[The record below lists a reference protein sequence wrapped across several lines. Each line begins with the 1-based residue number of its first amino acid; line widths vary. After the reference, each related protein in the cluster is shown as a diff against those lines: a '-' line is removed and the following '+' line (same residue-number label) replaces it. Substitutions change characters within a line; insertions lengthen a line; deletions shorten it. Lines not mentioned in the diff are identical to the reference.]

1 MSLRVSTYL
10 SQLVRSAAD
19 QEKSSAAAL
28 EMREEKRDEKR
39 AARRKKREEKR
50 NKGDKD
56 DKDDGGPLAGNE
68 LAHDGKGADDDT
80 VEIDLEARN
89 GDDKEDKDAD
99 KEAGKESV
107 WFFHLVM
114 ALGAVYLAML
124 ITKWKHYD
132 PSTGEGDTENTL
144 SLWVK
149 VASQWMTY
157 VFYLW
162 TLLAPR
168 CFPGR
173 DFGTLL
179 FQD

>member
-124 ITKWKHYD
+124 ITIIFAGTATGPRRPTSRRLY
-132 PSTGEGDTENTL
+132 PSSCALLPDTHTALNHL
-144 SLWVK
+144 SATQSIVL
-149 VASQWMTY
+149 
-157 VFYLW
+157 
-162 TLLAPR
+162 
-168 CFPGR
+168 
-173 DFGTLL
+173 
-179 FQD
+179 

>member
-1 MSLRVSTYL
+1 
-10 SQLVRSAAD
+10 
-19 QEKSSAAAL
+19 
-28 EMREEKRDEKR
+28 MREENRDEKR

-50 NKGDKD
+50 NKGDKGN
-56 DKDDGGPLAGNE
+56 KDDGGPLAGSE

-80 VEIDLEARN
+80 VEIDLEARH
-89 GDDKEDKDAD
+89 GDDKEDKDAG
-99 KEAGKESV
+99 EETGKESV

-132 PSTGEGDTENTL
+132 PSTGEGDSENTL

-179 FQD
+179 CYEIWGSISHF